1 MSENR
6 QTLAVWPTM
15 FMPPHNGVTDMAT
28 LKKEIPIA
36 AGATPVWQALR
47 DFGAVHTK
55 VAPGFLTKLEM
66 DQGDRILTFFNG
78 MVARERLVTLDDE
91 NCRLVYAVIEGQA
104 SHYNAAVQVFPE
116 GDGSRIVWTIDLLPN
131 ELAPAIGE
139 MMDAAAAVMKKT
151 LAAA

>member
-1 MSENR
+1 
-6 QTLAVWPTM
+6 
-15 FMPPHNGVTDMAT
+15 MAT

-36 AGATPVWQALR
+36 AGAAPVWQALR

-55 VAPGFLTKLEM
+55 VAPGFLSKLEM
-66 DQGDRILTFFNG
+66 DQGDRVLTFFNG